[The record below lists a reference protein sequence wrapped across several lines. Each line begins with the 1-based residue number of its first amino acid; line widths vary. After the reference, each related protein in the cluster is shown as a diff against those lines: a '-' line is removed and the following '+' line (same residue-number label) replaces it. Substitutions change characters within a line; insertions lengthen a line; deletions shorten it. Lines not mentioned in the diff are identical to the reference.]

1 MARWLV
7 TGGAGFI
14 GSHLVEALV
23 ANGEQVQ
30 VLDNFSTGRWE
41 NLSAV
46 RDRAE
51 VIEGDVRDPQAVR
64 RAINGVEVVAHLA
77 AVVSVERSLQNPQET
92 MDVNTEG
99 TLNFL
104 EAARRVGVSRFLFA
118 SSAAVY
124 GDHSELPLREDLPLR
139 PLSPY
144 AASKVA
150 GEALC
155 HAYRAAYGLPT
166 VILRFF
172 NVYGPRQDPHSP
184 YSGVISIFVGRM
196 LQGLPPIV
204 YGDGLQTRDFVYV
217 GDVVAALIRAGEGDG
232 AAGAVV
238 NIARGE
244 ETGVLRL
251 VTLLNQALGT
261 ALEPEFA
268 PPRAGEIRRSAGDPR
283 RAQAVLGWQ
292 PTVGLA
298 EGLSRLVRSVSDLPP
313 RRHR

>member
-23 ANGEQVQ
+23 ARGRKVR

-46 RDRAE
+46 QDRIE
-51 VIEGDVRDPQAVR
+51 VIEGDIRDPLAVR
-64 RAINGVEVVAHLA
+64 QAMDGVDVVAHLA
-77 AVVSVERSLQNPQET
+77 AIVSVERSIQDPRET
-92 MDVNTEG
+92 MDVNVGG
-99 TLNFL
+99 TLNLL
-104 EAARRVGVSRFLFA
+104 EEARRAGVSRFLFA

-124 GDHSELPLREDLPLR
+124 GDHSELPLCEDLPLC

-150 GEALC
+150 GEALGR
-155 HAYRAAYGLPT
+155 AYWVSYGLPT
-166 VILRFF
+166 AILRFF
-172 NVYGPRQDPHSP
+172 NVYGPRQDPQSP

-196 LQGLPPIV
+196 RRGLPPIV

-217 GDVVAALIRAGEGDG
+217 EDVAAALIRAGERDG

-238 NIARGE
+238 NVALGK
-244 ETGVLRL
+244 ETSVLRL

-268 PPRAGEIRRSAGDPR
+268 PPRAGEVRRSAGDPG
-283 RAQAVLGWQ
+283 RARAVLGWQ

-298 EGLSRLVRSVSDLPP
+298 EGLSRLLHSDGQ
-313 RRHR
+313 

>member
-14 GSHLVEALV
+14 GSHLVETLV
-23 ANGEQVQ
+23 ASGEPVR

-46 RDRAE
+46 RDQIE
-51 VIEGDVRDPQAVR
+51 VIEGDIRDPLAVQQAVEG
-64 RAINGVEVVAHLA
+64 AEVVAHLA
-77 AVVSVERSLQNPQET
+77 AIVSVERSLQNPQET
-92 MDVNTEG
+92 MDVNTGG
-99 TLNFL
+99 TLNLL
-104 EAARRVGVSRFLFA
+104 EAARQAGVSRFLFA

-172 NVYGPRQDPHSP
+172 NIYGPRQDPCSP
-184 YSGVISIFVGRM
+184 YSGVISIFAGRM
-196 LQGLPPIV
+196 RDGRPPIV

-217 GDVVAALIRAGEGDG
+217 GDGVAALIRAGKQDG
-232 AAGAVV
+232 AVGAVV
-238 NIARGE
+238 NVARGE
-244 ETGVLRL
+244 ETSVLRL
-251 VTLLNQALGT
+251 VTLLNQTLGA

-283 RAQAVLGWQ
+283 RARSILGWQ

-298 EGLSRLVRSVSDLPP
+298 EGLARLIHSGYP
-313 RRHR
+313 

>member
-23 ANGEQVQ
+23 AGGREVR
-30 VLDNFSTGRWE
+30 VLDNFSSGRWE

-46 RDRAE
+46 QDRIE
-51 VIEGDVRDPQAVR
+51 VIEGDIRNPLAVR
-64 RAINGVEVVAHLA
+64 QAMDGVDVVAHLA
-77 AVVSVERSLQNPQET
+77 AIVSVERSIQDPRET
-92 MDVNTEG
+92 MDVNVEG
-99 TLNFL
+99 TLNL
-104 EAARRVGVSRFLFA
+104 LDEARRAGVSRFLFA

-139 PLSPY
+139 SLSPY

-155 HAYRAAYGLPT
+155 RAYWASYGLPT
-166 VILRFF
+166 AILRFF
-172 NVYGPRQDPHSP
+172 NVYGPRQDPQSP

-196 LQGLPPIV
+196 RQGLPPIV
-204 YGDGLQTRDFVYV
+204 YGDGLQTRDFIYV
-217 GDVVAALIRAGEGDG
+217 EDVVAALIRAGERDG
-232 AAGAVV
+232 TAGAVV
-238 NIARGE
+238 NVARGE
-244 ETGVLRL
+244 ETGVLHL

-268 PPRAGEIRRSAGDPR
+268 PPRAGEVRRSAGDPS
-283 RAQAVLGWQ
+283 RARAVLGWQ

-298 EGLSRLVRSVSDLPP
+298 EGLSRLLRSDGQ
-313 RRHR
+313 

>member
-23 ANGEQVQ
+23 ARGEQVQ
-30 VLDNFSTGRWE
+30 VLDNFSTGRWG

-46 RDRAE
+46 QDRIE
-51 VIEGDVRDPQAVR
+51 VIEGDVRDPLAVR
-64 RAINGVEVVAHLA
+64 QAIGGVEVVAHLA
-77 AVVSVERSLQNPQET
+77 AVVSVEWSLQNPQET
-92 MDVNTEG
+92 MDVNVGG
-99 TLNFL
+99 TLNLL
-104 EAARRVGVSRFLFA
+104 EAARQAGVSRFLFA

-124 GDHSELPLREDLPLR
+124 GDHAELPLREDLPLR

-155 HAYRAAYGLPT
+155 YAYLAAYGLST

-196 LQGLPPIV
+196 RQGLPPVV

-217 GDVVAALIRAGEGDG
+217 GDVVAALVRAGEQDG
-232 AAGAVV
+232 AAGALV

-244 ETGVLRL
+244 ETSVLRL
-251 VTLLNQALGT
+251 VMLLNQALGT
-261 ALEPEFA
+261 ALEPDFA

-283 RAQAVLGWQ
+283 RAQSVLGWQ
-292 PTVGLA
+292 PMVGLA
-298 EGLSRLVRSVSDLPP
+298 EGLSRLARSEPL
-313 RRHR
+313 

>member
-1 MARWLV
+1 MTRWLV

-23 ANGEQVQ
+23 ARDKQVR

-41 NLSAV
+41 NLAAV
-46 RDRAE
+46 RDHIE
-51 VIEGDVRDPQAVR
+51 VVEGDIRDPRAVR
-64 RAINGVEVVAHLA
+64 QAMGGIEVVAHLA
-77 AVVSVERSLQNPQET
+77 AIVSVERSLQDPPGT
-92 MDVNTEG
+92 VDVNTGG
-99 TLNFL
+99 TLNLL
-104 EAARRVGVSRFLFA
+104 EAARQSGVRRFLFA

-155 HAYRAAYGLPT
+155 QAYRAAYGLST
-166 VILRFF
+166 AVLRFF
-172 NVYGPRQDPHSP
+172 NIYGPRQDPQSP

-196 LQGLPPIV
+196 RQGLPPVI
-204 YGDGLQTRDFVYV
+204 YGDGQQTRDFVYV
-217 GDVVAALIRAGEGDG
+217 EDVVAALIRAGEQDG
-232 AAGAVV
+232 ADGAVLNV
-238 NIARGE
+238 ARGE
-244 ETGVLRL
+244 ETSVLRL
-251 VTLLNQALGT
+251 VALLNQALGT
-261 ALEPEFA
+261 HLEPEFA

-292 PTVGLA
+292 PTVGLT
-298 EGLSRLVRSVSDLPP
+298 EGLSRLVRSLS
-313 RRHR
+313 

>member
-1 MARWLV
+1 M
-7 TGGAGFI
+7 
-14 GSHLVEALV
+14 
-23 ANGEQVQ
+23 
-30 VLDNFSTGRWE
+30 
-41 NLSAV
+41 
-46 RDRAE
+46 
-51 VIEGDVRDPQAVR
+51 EGDIRDPLAVR
-64 RAINGVEVVAHLA
+64 RAVEGAEVVAHLA
-77 AVVSVERSLQNPQET
+77 AVVSVEWSLRNPQET
-92 MDVNTEG
+92 MDVNAQG
-99 TLNFL
+99 TLHLL
-104 EAARRVGVSRFLFA
+104 EAARQAGVSRFLFA

-155 HAYRAAYGLPT
+155 HAYQAAYGLPT

-172 NVYGPRQDPHSP
+172 NIYGPRQDPHSP
-184 YSGVISIFVGRM
+184 YSGVISIFVARM
-196 LQGLPPIV
+196 RHGLPPIV

-217 GDVVAALIRAGEGDG
+217 GDVVAALIRAGKQDG

-251 VTLLNQALGT
+251 VTLLNQVLGT

-283 RAQAVLGWQ
+283 RARSILGWQ

-298 EGLSRLVRSVSDLPP
+298 EGLSRLIHSEYP
-313 RRHR
+313 

>member
-14 GSHLVEALV
+14 GSHLVETLV
-23 ANGEQVQ
+23 ARGEQVR

-41 NLSAV
+41 NLSAI
-46 RDRAE
+46 RDQIE
-51 VIEGDVRDPQAVR
+51 VVEGDVRDPLAVQQAVDG
-64 RAINGVEVVAHLA
+64 AEVVAHLA
-77 AVVSVERSLQNPQET
+77 AIVSVEWSLRNPQET
-92 MDVNTEG
+92 MDVNAEG
-99 TLNFL
+99 TLNLL
-104 EAARRVGVSRFLFA
+104 EAARQASVSRFLFA

-155 HAYRAAYGLPT
+155 HAYQAAYGLPT

-172 NVYGPRQDPHSP
+172 NIYGPRQDPHSP

-196 LQGLPPIV
+196 RQGLPPVV

-217 GDVVAALIRAGEGDG
+217 GDVVAALIRAGERDG
-232 AAGAVV
+232 AAGTVV
-238 NIARGE
+238 NVARGE
-244 ETGVLRL
+244 ETSVLRL
-251 VTLLNQALGT
+251 VALLNQALGA

-268 PPRAGEIRRSAGDPR
+268 PPRAGEVRRSAGDPR
-283 RAQAVLGWQ
+283 RAQSVLGWR

-298 EGLSRLVRSVSDLPP
+298 EGLSRLLHSETS
-313 RRHR
+313 

>member
-14 GSHLVEALV
+14 GSHLVETLV
-23 ANGEQVQ
+23 ASGEPVR

-46 RDRAE
+46 RDQIE
-51 VIEGDVRDPQAVR
+51 VVEGDIRDPLAVR
-64 RAINGVEVVAHLA
+64 RAVEGAEVVAHLA
-77 AVVSVERSLQNPQET
+77 AVVSVEWSLRNPQET
-92 MDVNTEG
+92 MDVNAQG
-99 TLNFL
+99 TLHLL
-104 EAARRVGVSRFLFA
+104 EAARQAGVSRFLFA

-155 HAYRAAYGLPT
+155 HAYQAAYGLPT

-172 NVYGPRQDPHSP
+172 NIYGPRQDPHSP
-184 YSGVISIFVGRM
+184 YSGVISIFVARM
-196 LQGLPPIV
+196 RHGLPPIV

-217 GDVVAALIRAGEGDG
+217 GDVVAALIRAGKQDG

-251 VTLLNQALGT
+251 VTLLNQVLGT

-283 RAQAVLGWQ
+283 RARSILGWQ

-298 EGLSRLVRSVSDLPP
+298 EGLSRLIHSEYP
-313 RRHR
+313 

>member
-23 ANGEQVQ
+23 ARYEQVR

-46 RDRAE
+46 RDRIE
-51 VIEGDVRDPQAVR
+51 VIEGDVRDPRAVR
-64 RAINGVEVVAHLA
+64 QAIDGVGVVAHLA

-99 TLNFL
+99 TLNLL
-104 EAARRVGVSRFLFA
+104 EAARQASVSRFLFA

-155 HAYRAAYGLPT
+155 HAYRTAYGLST
-166 VILRFF
+166 VVLRFF
-172 NVYGPRQDPHSP
+172 NIYGPRQDPRSP

-196 LQGLPPIV
+196 QQGLPPII
-204 YGDGLQTRDFVYV
+204 YGDGRQTRDFVYV
-217 GDVVAALIRAGEGDG
+217 GDVVAALIRAGERDGVDG
-232 AAGAVV
+232 AVFNV
-238 NIARGE
+238 ARGE
-244 ETGVLRL
+244 ETSVLQL
-251 VTLLNQALGT
+251 VALLNQALGT
-261 ALEPEFA
+261 HLEPEFA

-283 RAQAVLGWQ
+283 RAQAVLGWR
-292 PTVGLA
+292 PTVGLM
-298 EGLSRLVRSVSDLPP
+298 EGLSRLVRSISQS
-313 RRHR
+313 RITHH

>member
-23 ANGEQVQ
+23 ARGERVR

-46 RDRAE
+46 RDRIE
-51 VIEGDVRDPQAVR
+51 VIEGDIRDPLIVRQAVD
-64 RAINGVEVVAHLA
+64 GVEVVAHLA
-77 AVVSVERSLQNPQET
+77 AVVSVEWSLRNPLET
-92 MDVNTEG
+92 MDVNTGG
-99 TLNFL
+99 TLHLL
-104 EAARRVGVSRFLFA
+104 EAARQVNVSRFLFA

-124 GDHSELPLREDLPLR
+124 GDASELPLREDLPLR

-150 GEALC
+150 GEAIC
-155 HAYRAAYGLPT
+155 YAYYAAYGFPA
-166 VILRFF
+166 VIMRFF
-172 NVYGPRQDPHSP
+172 NIYGPRQDPHSP
-184 YSGVISIFVGRM
+184 YSGVISIFWGRM
-196 LQGLPPIV
+196 RQGLPPVV

-217 GDVVAALIRAGEGDG
+217 GDVVAALIRAGEQDG
-232 AAGAVV
+232 AAGTVV
-238 NIARGE
+238 NLARGE
-244 ETGVLRL
+244 ETSVLHL

-261 ALEPEFA
+261 ALEPVFA
-268 PPRAGEIRRSAGDPR
+268 PPRAGEIRHSAGDPR
-283 RAQAVLGWQ
+283 RAQLVLGWQ

-298 EGLSRLVRSVSDLPP
+298 EGLSRLVHSEPI
-313 RRHR
+313 

>member
-1 MARWLV
+1 MAQWLV

-23 ANGEQVQ
+23 AMGEPVR

-46 RDRAE
+46 RDRIE
-51 VIEGDVRDPQAVR
+51 VIEGDVRDPLAVRQAVDR
-64 RAINGVEVVAHLA
+64 VEVVAHLA
-77 AVVSVERSLQNPQET
+77 ALVSVEGSLRNSRET
-92 MDVNTEG
+92 MDVNTGG
-99 TLNFL
+99 TLNLL
-104 EAARRVGVSRFLFA
+104 EAARQAGVSRFLFA

-124 GDHSELPLREDLPLR
+124 GDCSELPLHEDLPLC

-155 HAYRAAYGLPT
+155 RAYWASYGLPT

-172 NVYGPRQDPHSP
+172 NIYGPRQDPQSP

-196 LQGLPPIV
+196 RRGLPPVV

-217 GDVVAALIRAGEGDG
+217 GDVVAALIRAGKQDG

-244 ETGVLRL
+244 ETSVLRL
-251 VTLLNQALGT
+251 VMLLNQVLGAT
-261 ALEPEFA
+261 LEPEFA
-268 PPRAGEIRRSAGDPR
+268 PARAGDIRRSSGDPR
-283 RAQAVLGWQ
+283 RAHSVLGWQ

-298 EGLSRLVRSVSDLPP
+298 EGLYRFIQSEL
-313 RRHR
+313 

>member
-14 GSHLVEALV
+14 GSHLVETLV
-23 ANGEQVQ
+23 ARGEQVR

-46 RDRAE
+46 RDQIE
-51 VIEGDVRDPQAVR
+51 VVEGDVRDPLAVQQAVD
-64 RAINGVEVVAHLA
+64 GVEVVAHLA
-77 AVVSVERSLQNPQET
+77 AIVSVERSLQNPQET
-92 MDVNTEG
+92 VEVNVGG
-99 TLNFL
+99 TLNL
-104 EAARRVGVSRFLFA
+104 LDESRRIGVSRFLFA

-155 HAYRAAYGLPT
+155 HAYQAAYGLST

-172 NVYGPRQDPHSP
+172 NIYGPRQDPHSP

-196 LQGLPPIV
+196 QRGLPPVV

-217 GDVVAALIRAGEGDG
+217 GDVVAALIRAGERDG
-232 AAGAVV
+232 TAGAVV

-244 ETGVLRL
+244 ETSVLRL
-251 VTLLNQALGT
+251 VALLNQALGA

-283 RAQAVLGWQ
+283 RAQSILGWR

-298 EGLSRLVRSVSDLPP
+298 EGLSRLLHSETS
-313 RRHR
+313 